1 MNLTDVA
8 TKAATDASNA
18 IGSSLTDTEL
28 EKVTTII
35 AKAMSMAVLE
45 ASSQHT
51 TACVNCLSHEKD
63 LAHKIQE
70 EIELKKIALMA
81 NLSGFR

>member
-1 MNLTDVA
+1 MNLNNVA

-18 IGSSLTDTEL
+18 IGSSLNKDEL
-28 EKVTTII
+28 EKVTAVI
-35 AKAMSMAVLE
+35 ARAMEMAVLE
-45 ASSQHT
+45 ASSQHS

-70 EIELKKIALMA
+70 EMNLKKIALIA
-81 NLSGFR
+81 NLSGLR

>member
-1 MNLTDVA
+1 MNLTEVA

-28 EKVTTII
+28 EKVTAVI
-35 AKAMSMAVLE
+35 ARAMSMAVLE

>member
-1 MNLTDVA
+1 MNLTHVA

-18 IGSSLTDTEL
+18 IGSTLTDTEL
-28 EKVTTII
+28 NKVTTII

-51 TACVNCLSHEKD
+51 NACVNCLSHEKD

-70 EIELKKIALMA
+70 EMELKKVALMA

>member
-1 MNLTDVA
+1 MNLTNVA

-18 IGSSLTDTEL
+18 VGSTLTDTEL
-28 EKVTTII
+28 EKVTAII

-70 EIELKKIALMA
+70 EIELKKVALMA

>member
-1 MNLTDVA
+1 MNLTNVA

-70 EIELKKIALMA
+70 EIELKKVALMA
-81 NLSGFR
+81 NLSGLR